1 VLPCSTN
8 VAASPTARAFASGP
22 TTLWR
27 TLGDWLSR
35 ESSLMRLSR
44 ARIAM
49 ANGVATGWGIGR
61 CARVNHHGGNTV
73 ALVEPALADEQST
86 SAN

>member
-1 VLPCSTN
+1 
-8 VAASPTARAFASGP
+8 
-22 TTLWR
+22 
-27 TLGDWLSR
+27 
-35 ESSLMRLSR
+35 MRSSR

-61 CARVNHHGGNTV
+61 CARINHHGGNTV